1 MFTHMWRSIS
11 IIIEALHAKNVE
23 HEMTYSTAQQSIF
36 KRYSASIVAFITVI
50 IVTAGMVGV
59 AYKIQQ
65 RYTMTIFD
73 TLADRQAESLKLA
86 VENDLEFIGAG
97 ANFFHSVD
105 KSYWTQFP
113 YYAKQVVGSSE
124 SLIALQWMQRVEP
137 SELESYLA
145 KTRQTFP
152 DFQIFT
158 VPKDGEKTFGYILK
172 DDAPAYVATDIYPR
186 TTTNLSLLGFYSSRL
201 RFELILDDIITHD
214 RANISDKV
222 RLLQDG
228 YDQSLEKTGL
238 LVYHPVFSFDKQ
250 ELLGVVVGVVRSTA
264 YFDQLITKTA
274 TELDMSVKV
283 EDKGCCLR
291 VKTGTL

>member
-1 MFTHMWRSIS
+1 
-11 IIIEALHAKNVE
+11 
-23 HEMTYSTAQQSIF
+23 MTYSAAQQSIF

-124 SLIALQWMQRVEP
+124 SLIALQWMQRVAP
-137 SELESYLA
+137 NELDTYLE
-145 KTRQTFP
+145 KTRKTFP
-152 DFQIFT
+152 AFEIFT
-158 VPKDGEKTFGYILK
+158 VPKDGPRTQGYILGNS
-172 DDAPAYVATDIYPR
+172 APAFIATDIYPR
-186 TTTNLSLLGFYSSRL
+186 TETNLSLLGFYLS
-201 RFELILDDIITHD
+201 LIHI
-214 RANISDKV
+214 
-222 RLLQDG
+222 
-228 YDQSLEKTGL
+228 
-238 LVYHPVFSFDKQ
+238 
-250 ELLGVVVGVVRSTA
+250 
-264 YFDQLITKTA
+264 
-274 TELDMSVKV
+274 
-283 EDKGCCLR
+283 
-291 VKTGTL
+291 